1 MSNGR
6 VLIVDDNAMIR
17 AEIKAVLMKEGTF
30 GHFMEASDGLT
41 AFKASMETPPDLVLC
56 DLVMPGFDGLKF
68 LGLKASRKEL
78 EQIPV
83 IILTAEDDLDRKA
96 EILERGASD
105 YVTKPFHEKELL
117 ARVRSHTKLKLLQ
130 DELREKNAQLEA
142 LSVTDPLTGLANR
155 RHLMTKLD
163 YEVQRARRYKTP
175 LAVVMI
181 DIDHFK
187 QVNDTYGHA
196 MGDEVLRNIGAMLK
210 ESVRTTD
217 LAARYGGEELTLILP
232 HTDLTAAV
240 SVADT
245 LRQKF
250 AAMDHTHDGAS
261 LRKTASMGV
270 AARDGQGDVPSAE
283 DLLKFAD
290 EALYRA
296 KQGGRNKVVAAEEG
310 QASIDAAPTPAKKK
324 DAARGAASK
333 KGDG

>member
-1 MSNGR
+1 MASR
-6 VLIVDDNAMIR
+6 ILIVDDNAMIR
-17 AEIKAVLMKEGTF
+17 SEIKAVLMKDGGF
-30 GHFMEASDGLT
+30 SHFMEASDGLT
-41 AFKASMETPPDLVLC
+41 AFKIIMENPPDVVLC

-117 ARVRSHTKLKLLQ
+117 ARVRIHTKLKILQ
-130 DELREKNAQLEA
+130 DELLEKNAQLEA

-155 RHLMTKLD
+155 RRLMTRLEE
-163 YEVQRARRYKTP
+163 EVARARRYKTP
-175 LAVVMI
+175 LSVVMI

-187 QVNDTYGHA
+187 LVNDTYGHA

-210 ESVRTTD
+210 TGVRTTD
-217 LAARYGGEELTLILP
+217 LAARYGGEELTLVLS
-232 HTDLTAAV
+232 HTDLSTAMQ
-240 SVADT
+240 VAET

-250 AAMDHTHDGAS
+250 ANLDHQLDGTS

-270 AARDGQGDVPSAE
+270 AAREGEGDLPDAE
-283 DLLKFAD
+283 TLLKKAD

-296 KQGGRNKVVAAEEG
+296 KQGGRNRVEAAE
-310 QASIDAAPTPAKKK
+310 
-324 DAARGAASK
+324 
-333 KGDG
+333 